1 MDTQSP
7 FLPPET
13 EALLQQHG
21 GPLKVP
27 GQKGDYVVMR
37 SDIYAAMLGLGD
49 DDEAE
54 TLASIRRGIADL
66 EAGRTR
72 DLDDV
77 FRDLESRY
85 ES

>member
-13 EALLQQHG
+13 EALLHQHG
-21 GPLKVP
+21 GPLTLP
-27 GQKGDYVVMR
+27 GRKGDYVVMR

-54 TLASIRRGIADL
+54 TLASIRRGIADV